1 MVFSLDYARIL
12 LSSLGSVAVLYLL
25 TRLIGPRQVTELT
38 VFDYLNSITIGSIAA
53 EMALTKTLPDFL
65 EALIATLVYGIATL
79 GISYLT
85 QFFPRLRPILVGRS
99 LTLFSNGR
107 FDKKNMQKSKLDLN
121 EFLMGARNAGYFS
134 LAEVECAILEP
145 NGRISFLPKSDTR
158 PLTPKDAGIPTEKAE
173 AAYTVVMEGRIQ
185 SETLRRAGFDETW
198 LTRALSERGTRAKDA
213 FLATV
218 TEGGTLEVFL
228 EKKSRHAG

>member
-1 MVFSLDYARIL
+1 M
-12 LSSLGSVAVLYLL
+12 LYLL

-85 QFFPRLRPILVGRS
+85 QFCPRLRPILIGRS
-99 LTLFSNGR
+99 LTLFSGGR
-107 FDKKNMQKSKLDLN
+107 FDKKNMRRSKLDLN

-134 LAEVECAILEP
+134 LSEVECAILEP
-145 NGRISFLPKSDTR
+145 NGKISFLPKSDAR
-158 PLTPKDAGIPTEKAE
+158 PLTPKDVAIETEKAE
-173 AAYTVVMEGRIQ
+173 APFTVIMEGKIQ
-185 SETLRRAGFDETW
+185 GETLGRAGFDETW
-198 LTRALSERGTRAKDA
+198 LTRALSERGSRAA
-213 FLATV
+213 EIFLATV
-218 TEGGTLEVFL
+218 TESGTLEIFL

>member
-1 MVFSLDYARIL
+1 MDYVRIL
-12 LSSLGSVAVLYLL
+12 LSSLGSVVVLYLL

-53 EMALTKTLPDFL
+53 EMAFTKTLPDFL

-85 QFFPRLRPILVGRS
+85 QFCPRLRPILIGRS
-99 LTLFSNGR
+99 LTLFSGGR
-107 FDKKNMQKSKLDLN
+107 FDKKNMRRSKLDLN

-134 LAEVECAILEP
+134 LSEVECAILEP
-145 NGRISFLPKSDTR
+145 NGRISFLPKSDAR
-158 PLTPKDAGIPTEKAE
+158 PLTPKDVAIETEKAE
-173 AAYTVVMEGRIQ
+173 APFTVIIDGKIQ
-185 SETLRRAGFDETW
+185 GETLGRAGFDETW
-198 LTRALSERGTRAKDA
+198 LTRALSERDSRAA
-213 FLATV
+213 EIFLATV
-218 TEGGTLEVFL
+218 TESGTLEIFL

>member
-1 MVFSLDYARIL
+1 MDYVRIL
-12 LSSLGSVAVLYLL
+12 LSSLGSVVVLYLL

-85 QFFPRLRPILVGRS
+85 QFCPRLRPILIGRS
-99 LTLFSNGR
+99 LTLFSGGR
-107 FDKKNMQKSKLDLN
+107 FDKQNMRRSKLDLN

-134 LAEVECAILEP
+134 LSEVECAILEP
-145 NGRISFLPKSDTR
+145 NGKISFLPKSDAR
-158 PLTPKDAGIPTEKAE
+158 PLTPKDVAIETEKAE
-173 AAYTVVMEGRIQ
+173 APFTVIMEGKIQ
-185 SETLRRAGFDETW
+185 GETLGRAGFDETW
-198 LTRALSERGTRAKDA
+198 LTRTLSERGSRAA
-213 FLATV
+213 EIFLATV
-218 TEGGTLEVFL
+218 TESGTLEIFL

>member
-1 MVFSLDYARIL
+1 MDYVRIL
-12 LSSLGSVAVLYLL
+12 LSSLGSVVVLYLL

-53 EMALTKTLPDFL
+53 EMAFTKTLPDFL

-85 QFFPRLRPILVGRS
+85 QFCPRLRPILIGRS
-99 LTLFSNGR
+99 LTLFSGGR
-107 FDKKNMQKSKLDLN
+107 FDKKNMRRSKLDLN

-134 LAEVECAILEP
+134 LSEVECAILEP
-145 NGRISFLPKSDTR
+145 NGKISFLPKSDAR
-158 PLTPKDAGIPTEKAE
+158 PLTPKDVAIETEKAE
-173 AAYTVVMEGRIQ
+173 APFTVIIDGKIQ
-185 SETLRRAGFDETW
+185 GETLGRAGFDETW
-198 LTRALSERGTRAKDA
+198 LTRALSERDSRADEI

-218 TEGGTLEVFL
+218 TESGTLEIFL